1 MNAINEP
8 RRRGRKRRQD
18 TPAAETSPP
27 PQGGALKNPF
37 PQMAIFSDDFIE
49 EMHQSALTILE
60 EMGLRILLDE
70 AVDLYRKGGARV
82 ADDGQTVHI
91 GREMVEA
98 ALATAPKSI
107 TMRAGARHRDL
118 ELALGNLV
126 FQPGAGA
133 PYVND
138 RERGRRPGSLNDF
151 RELVQIT
158 HHFDALHMIPP
169 LVEAQDIPVNLRHY
183 AMLEAEL
190 TLTDKVPFIFSRGT
204 PQVED
209 SFEMMRDFRGIS
221 DDEFFAEPWCYT
233 IINTNSPRQID
244 IPMAQGLI
252 DFARAGQ
259 MSIVTPFTLM
269 GAMAPITVAGAIT
282 LSHAEALAAITLTQL
297 VRPGAPVCYGT
308 FTSNVDMKS
317 GAPAFGTPEHFRA
330 SVAAGQLARKIG
342 LPWRSASG
350 SAANIND
357 AQAANE
363 TQMGTWGCLLG
374 GATVV
379 IHAAGWQEGGLTVG
393 YEKLITDMEGVQM
406 IADLC
411 RDYQGRRD
419 DIGLDAIAGIEPG
432 GHFFGCDHTMARYRT
447 EFYEHIVADLSNFG
461 TWTENGAI
469 DAHERATG
477 VWKSILEHGH
487 RPDIDQDKV
496 EALQAFIARRTAE
509 GGADAV
515 S

>member
-1 MNAINEP
+1 M
-8 RRRGRKRRQD
+8 RGGRKARQQASLAAA
-18 TPAAETSPP
+18 TAPASFGTAS
-27 PQGGALKNPF
+27 LKNPF
-37 PQMAIFSDDFIE
+37 PQMNLFSDDYISA
-49 EMHQSALTILE
+49 MHEKALDILE
-60 EMGLRILLDE
+60 TMGIKMLLPE
-70 AVDLYRKGGARV
+70 ARQYLKSAGARV
-82 ADDGQTVHI
+82 DDAAEMVFI
-91 GREMVEA
+91 GRELVEA
-98 ALATAPKSI
+98 ALATAPRSI
-107 TMRAGARHRDL
+107 TLAGGSAHRDVTL
-118 ELALGNLV
+118 ELGRLV

-133 PYVND
+133 PYVTD
-138 RERGRRPGSLNDF
+138 RIRGRRPGTVQDF
-151 RELVQIT
+151 RELIQIT
-158 HHFDALHMIPP
+158 QYFDALHMLPP
-169 LVEAQDIPVNLRHY
+169 LVEMQDLAPAFRHY
-183 AMLEAEL
+183 ANMDAML
-190 TLTDKVPFIFSRGT
+190 TLSDKVPHIFSRGT
-204 PQVED
+204 PQVEE
-209 SFEMMRDFRGIS
+209 SFEMLRIFRGMS
-221 DDEFFAEPWCYT
+221 EDTFLKTPCCYT
-233 IINTNSPRQID
+233 IINTNSPRQLD

-252 DFARAGQ
+252 DFAKNGQ
-259 MSIVTPFTLM
+259 VSVVTPFTLM

-282 LSHAEALAAITLTQL
+282 LSHAEALAGITLTQM
-297 VRPGAPVCYGT
+297 VRAGAPVCYGT

-363 TQMGTWGCLLG
+363 TQLGTWGCLLG

-393 YEKLITDMEGVQM
+393 YEKLITDMEVVNM

-411 RDYQGRRD
+411 RNYEGKTD
-419 DIGLDAIAGIEPG
+419 DIGLDAIASIAPG

-469 DAHERATG
+469 DTHTRATG
-477 VWKSILEHGH
+477 VWKSILEADV
-487 RPDIDQDKV
+487 RPELDEDRVAALTAYIAKRT
-496 EALQAFIARRTAE
+496 EA
-509 GGADAV
+509 GGAAPV